1 MNYSKILIIVAHPD
15 DEILGCG
22 GTILKFK
29 NKSKIQI
36 IFTCK
41 TYEKR
46 IEKNIN
52 NNEKRQKLAE
62 KVCSYL
68 KINKPIFLN
77 YNGLSLTRNDITD
90 MSKSIYDQIVKFKPD
105 TIFTHCVDDNH
116 HDHRATAEATLIA
129 TRHKDSTNYI
139 KQLLFC
145 EIPSATDRLIKKN
158 KNFNPNLFMDINEQ
172 LDNKIYIL
180 KKFYKSELK
189 KYPNLL
195 SVKGI
200 QNLHKFRGNSVS
212 LKSAEAFEIVFQKI
226 NS

>member
-1 MNYSKILIIVAHPD
+1 MNFSKILIIVAHPD

-41 TYEKR
+41 AYEKR
-46 IEKNIN
+46 IEKNID
-52 NNEKRQKLAE
+52 NNEKREMLAK

-68 KINKPIFLN
+68 KINEPIFLN
-77 YNGLSLTRNDITD
+77 YNGLSLRRKDITD
-90 MSKSIYDQIVKFKPD
+90 MSKSIYDQIIKFKPK
-105 TIFTHCVDDNH
+105 TIITHCIDDNH

-139 KQLLFC
+139 KKLLYC
-145 EIPSATDRLIKKN
+145 EIPSASDRLIKKN
-158 KNFNPNLFMDINEQ
+158 KNFNPNFFIDINKQ
-172 LDNKIYIL
+172 LDNKIKIL
-180 KKFYKSELK
+180 KKFYKNELK

-195 SVKGI
+195 SIKGI

-212 LKSAEAFEIVFQKI
+212 LKSAEAFEIIFEKI

>member
-1 MNYSKILIIVAHPD
+1 MYFSKILIIVAHPD

-29 NKSKIQI
+29 NKSKIKV

-41 TYEKR
+41 AHEKR

-52 NNEKRQKLAE
+52 NNEKRQILAK

-77 YNGLSLTRNDITD
+77 YNGLSLKRKDITN
-90 MSKSIYDQIVKFKPD
+90 MSKSIYDQIIKFKPD
-105 TIFTHCVDDNH
+105 TILTHCVDDNH

-129 TRHKDSTNYI
+129 TRHKASTNYI
-139 KQLLFC
+139 KRLLSC
-145 EIPSATDRLIKKN
+145 EIPSASDRLIKKN
-158 KNFNPNLFMDINEQ
+158 KNFNPNFFIDITEQ
-172 LDNKIYIL
+172 LDSKITIL

-195 SVKGI
+195 SIKGI

-212 LKSAEAFEIVFQKI
+212 LKSAEAFEIVFEKI